1 MKTLRLGRHMRAI
14 LEFVERHDLTDGRW
28 HSFRYQDRAAAR
40 AVRALA
46 RAGILITYQFHM
58 FTAPDMARVRTAL
71 ES

>member
-14 LEFVERHDLTDGRW
+14 LEFAERHNLTDGRW
-28 HSFRYQDRAAAR
+28 HSFHYQDHATAR
-40 AVRALA
+40 AVRALV

-58 FTAPDMARVRTAL
+58 FTAPDMARVRAAL